1 MANNTFDYAA
11 LGARLR
17 VLRQTANMT
26 QEELAEATNV
36 STSFIGHI
44 ERGEKKFS
52 VATLNALVNALGT
65 SADFLMQGTTPASA
79 ADGTLKEAVQAVLDS
94 FK

>member
-1 MANNTFDYAA
+1 MEEKEN
-11 LGARLR
+11 LGQYIAKRRKYMGL
-17 VLRQTANMT
+17 T
-26 QEELAEATNV
+26 QEELAEAAGI